1 MKLSKEDKKRLGVRI
16 KELRLEKGMTT
27 KEFGSLLGATDSN
40 ITSWEKGRT
49 SPNPERLKMISKIA
63 EVSVNNLLYGSIN
76 ERINLA
82 LKKLLDKKIDIDNLT
97 VEEAYNYIKQ
107 ELPFTEVTENELK
120 IILKSLLNFN
130 FMQDNNLLYESHILE
145 QLIDTIDNYINI
157 AILELNKR
165 LELENNS
172 ITEIETIN
180 HSLSSFKGLLEIIEP
195 YKDTIFNVCED
206 DFYP

>member
-1 MKLSKEDKKRLGVRI
+1 MKLSKEDKKKLGIRI
-16 KELRLEKGMTT
+16 KALRLEKGMTT

-49 SPNPERLKMISKIA
+49 SPNPERLKMIAKIA
-63 EVSVNNLLYGSIN
+63 EVSVNTLLYGSIN

-82 LKKLLDKKIDIDNLT
+82 LKKLSSKKVNIDKLSVD
-97 VEEAYNYIKQ
+97 EAYNYIKQ
-107 ELPFTEVTENELK
+107 ELQFIEVTENELK
-120 IILKSLLNFN
+120 IILNSLLTFK
-130 FMQDNNLLYESHILE
+130 FMQENNFLHETDMLGTLLT
-145 QLIDTIDNYINI
+145 TIDGYINT

-172 ITEIETIN
+172 IAEIETIN

-195 YKDTIFNVCED
+195 YKDTIFNICED

>member
-1 MKLSKEDKKRLGVRI
+1 MKLSKEDKKKLGIRI
-16 KELRLEKGMTT
+16 KALRLEKGMTT

-49 SPNPERLKMISKIA
+49 SPNPERLKMIAKIA
-63 EVSVNNLLYGSIN
+63 EVSVNTLLYGSIN
-76 ERINLA
+76 ERINVA
-82 LKKLLDKKIDIDNLT
+82 LKKLSSKKVNIDNMSID
-97 VEEAYNYIKQ
+97 EAYNYIKQ
-107 ELPFTEVTENELK
+107 ELQFIEVTENELK
-120 IILKSLLNFN
+120 VILNSLLTFK
-130 FMQDNNLLYESHILE
+130 FMQDNNFLHETDMLGTLLT
-145 QLIDTIDNYINI
+145 TIDDYINN
-157 AILELNKR
+157 AIFELNKR

-195 YKDTIFNVCED
+195 YKDTIFNICED

>member
-16 KELRLEKGMTT
+16 KALRLEKGMTT

-49 SPNPERLKMISKIA
+49 SPNPERLKMIAKIA
-63 EVSVNNLLYGSIN
+63 EVSVNTLLYGSIN

-82 LKKLLDKKIDIDNLT
+82 LKKLSSKEVNIDNLT
-97 VEEAYNYIKQ
+97 VDEAYNYIKQ
-107 ELPFTEVTENELK
+107 ELQFIEVTENELK
-120 IILKSLLNFN
+120 IILKSLLTFK
-130 FMQDNNLLYESHILE
+130 FMQDNNFLHETDMLGTLLS
-145 QLIDTIDNYINI
+145 TIDGYINT

-195 YKDTIFNVCED
+195 YQNTIFNVCED

>member
-1 MKLSKEDKKRLGVRI
+1 MKLSKEDKKKLGIRI
-16 KELRLEKGMTT
+16 KAIRLEKGMTT

-49 SPNPERLKMISKIA
+49 SPNPERLKMIAKIA
-63 EVSVNNLLYGSIN
+63 EVSVNTLLYGSIN

-82 LKKLLDKKIDIDNLT
+82 LKKLSSKEVNIDNLS
-97 VEEAYNYIKQ
+97 VDEAYNYIKQ
-107 ELPFTEVTENELK
+107 ELPFIEVTENELK
-120 IILKSLLNFN
+120 VILNSLLTFK
-130 FMQDNNLLYESHILE
+130 FMQDNNFLHETDMLGTLLT
-145 QLIDTIDNYINI
+145 TIDDYINT

-195 YKDTIFNVCED
+195 YKDTIFNICED